1 MRMVYVRARCSMD
14 VIEFRLV
21 DPCADTYGRSGQTDA
36 QKRVLSLQGGACAG
50 NHPAGQ
56 I

>member
-1 MRMVYVRARCSMD
+1 MD

-36 QKRVLSLQGGACAG
+36 QKQVFLLPGSAYAG
-50 NHPAGQ
+50 NRPAGQ

>member
-1 MRMVYVRARCSMD
+1 MN
-14 VIEFRLV
+14 VIEFRLC

-36 QKRVLSLQGGACAG
+36 QKRTFLLQGSAFAG
-50 NHPAGQ
+50 NQPAGQ